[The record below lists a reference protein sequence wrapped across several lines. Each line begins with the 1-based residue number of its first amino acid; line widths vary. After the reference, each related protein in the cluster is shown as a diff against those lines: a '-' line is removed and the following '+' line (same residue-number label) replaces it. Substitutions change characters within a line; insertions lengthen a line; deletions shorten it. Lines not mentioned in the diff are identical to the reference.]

1 MAHSTCKRGN
11 GSYLSTIRLFCDTWN
26 YYCQI
31 YITMKSSLCWI
42 YWIIKWSSIL
52 LVVPFSQGLNYF
64 RNHAR
69 PIFLPTKQNVTV
81 HLGQTAHLK
90 CKIKYL
96 GTKAVQWRKIPHS
109 YPLTIGDMPFSPR
122 EEISINHRDLDEFV
136 SQWTLVIKET
146 KPDDTG
152 SYECKVSAS
161 ETFTYT
167 VNLVVLDKPAY
178 IEKTIWLQ
186 GTEFVS
192 LSQMINLTCNATGV
206 DRAPEH
212 IDWFHNG
219 HIVHQSDPKW
229 RDRLRIS
236 MFQPEVPGR
245 SLISQL
251 IIDFSRLTD
260 QGNYVCRSSEKKT
273 TSINVHVLN
282 GGRFPP
288 KESGGRFVMTDG
300 TNGGNKAE
308 KDNIKK
314 RYDNERSRTSIPDER
329 ESQAA
334 HLTSNSVL
342 LFLSLLLAIR

>member
-1 MAHSTCKRGN
+1 
-11 GSYLSTIRLFCDTWN
+11 
-26 YYCQI
+26 
-31 YITMKSSLCWI
+31 MKSSPCWI
-42 YWIIKWSSIL
+42 YRIIKWSSIL
-52 LVVPFSQGLNYF
+52 LVIPFAQGHHKRSWRQSSHTPKLRGLNYI
-64 RNHAR
+64 RHHAR
-69 PIFLPTKQNVTV
+69 PIFLSTQQNITV

-96 GTKAVQWRKIPHS
+96 GTKTVQWRKIPNN
-109 YPLTIGDMPFSPR
+109 YPLTIGALPFSPR
-122 EEISINHRDLDEFV
+122 EEISINHRAMDDMV
-136 SQWTLVIKET
+136 SQWTLVIKGT
-146 KPDDTG
+146 STADTG

-161 ETFTYT
+161 ETLPYI
-167 VNLVVLDKPAY
+167 VHLNVLDKPVY

-192 LSQMINLTCNATGV
+192 VNQMINLTCNATGV

-229 RDRLRIS
+229 QNRLKIV

-251 IIDFSRLTD
+251 IIEFSRSGD

-273 TSINVHVLN
+273 TSLNVHVLN
-282 GGRFPP
+282 
-288 KESGGRFVMTDG
+288 
-300 TNGGNKAE
+300 AE

-314 RYDNERSRTSIPDER
+314 RFGTSIPDESPQENR
-329 ESQAA
+329 ENHAA
-334 HLTSNSVL
+334 HLTTNCVL
-342 LFLSLLLAIR
+342 LFLSALLAVR

>member
-1 MAHSTCKRGN
+1 
-11 GSYLSTIRLFCDTWN
+11 
-26 YYCQI
+26 
-31 YITMKSSLCWI
+31 MKSSPCWI
-42 YWIIKWSSIL
+42 YRIIKWSSIL
-52 LVVPFSQGLNYF
+52 LVIPFAQGLNYI
-64 RNHAR
+64 RHHAR
-69 PIFLPTKQNVTV
+69 PIFLSTQQNITV

-96 GTKAVQWRKIPHS
+96 GTKTVQWRKIPNN
-109 YPLTIGDMPFSPR
+109 YPLTIGALPFSPR
-122 EEISINHRDLDEFV
+122 EEISINHRAMDDMV
-136 SQWTLVIKET
+136 SQWTLVIKGT
-146 KPDDTG
+146 STADTG

-161 ETFTYT
+161 ETLPYI
-167 VNLVVLDKPAY
+167 VHLNVLDKPVY

-192 LSQMINLTCNATGV
+192 VNQMINLTCNATGV

-229 RDRLRIS
+229 QNRLKIV

-251 IIDFSRLTD
+251 IIEFSRSGD

-273 TSINVHVLN
+273 TSLNVHVLN
-282 GGRFPP
+282 
-288 KESGGRFVMTDG
+288 
-300 TNGGNKAE
+300 AE

-314 RYDNERSRTSIPDER
+314 RFGTSIPDDSPQENR
-329 ESQAA
+329 ENHAA
-334 HLTSNSVL
+334 HLTTNCVL
-342 LFLSLLLAIR
+342 LFLSALLAVR